1 MSDET
6 TTTQRSIEEKIL
18 SKQNEQIVWEEYEN
32 VIFKNSKEI
41 ALTNEKVIE
50 LKEMVKST
58 EWNNDNQHAQLIR
71 SKLEPVTIQMESLIN
86 MMEIQGNE
94 IDAERSTRKAN
105 IKDIKN
111 VIVNSVIIEIE
122 SLKNHHQSLHQ
133 NQSEIR
139 EVTKEFQTRK
149 LDTIREGEWDEKLMR
164 ENGRKMQ
171 RNNLMHSVEND
182 KF

>member
-1 MSDET
+1 
-6 TTTQRSIEEKIL
+6 
-18 SKQNEQIVWEEYEN
+18 
-32 VIFKNSKEI
+32 
-41 ALTNEKVIE
+41 
-50 LKEMVKST
+50 
-58 EWNNDNQHAQLIR
+58 
-71 SKLEPVTIQMESLIN
+71 
-86 MMEIQGNE
+86 MEIQGNE

-111 VIVNSVIIEIE
+111 LIVNNMIIEIE
-122 SLKNHHQSLHQ
+122 SLKNHLQSLHQ

-164 ENGRKMQ
+164 ENGRKIQ

-182 KF
+182 IF